1 MAVASLIWFEPEH
14 QNETINEVLEDA
26 KWSSGEKPI
35 ITSKKM
41 STYILNI
48 HIYKKHLRFHKIIV
62 LKNKYALIK
71 ILVCVLTLPNGW
83 LSS

>member
-41 STYILNI
+41 STYILNTF
-48 HIYKKHLRFHKIIV
+48 IYIYISLNKKDLRFHKNYSFE
-62 LKNKYALIK
+62 K
-71 ILVCVLTLPNGW
+71 
-83 LSS
+83 